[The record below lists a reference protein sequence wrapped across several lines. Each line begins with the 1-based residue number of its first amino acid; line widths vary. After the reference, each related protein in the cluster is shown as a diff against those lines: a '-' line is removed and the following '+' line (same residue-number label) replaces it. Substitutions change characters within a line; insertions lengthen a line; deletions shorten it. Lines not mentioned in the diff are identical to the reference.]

1 MGKFEDFGILAEKY
15 YVEDQLPISTIAK
28 KLNLTDK
35 TLHDWKKKGNWED
48 KKRDYLA
55 SQCSC
60 NKNLYELVRLLTDK
74 AVSDIRADGVYP
86 DPAAL
91 NFISKMADKLP
102 KIKTFEENVVNELMN
117 ANTSETEDKSEDIK
131 LKIAKSIDEKLM
143 GNG

>member
-15 YVEDQLPISTIAK
+15 YVEDQLPISTIAR

-74 AVSDIRADGVYP
+74 AVSDIRTDGVYP
-86 DPAAL
+86 DAAAL

-117 ANTSETEDKSEDIK
+117 ANTSETEEKAEDMK

>member
-15 YVEDQLPISTIAK
+15 YVEDQLPISTIAR

-74 AVSDIRADGVYP
+74 AVSDIRTEGIYP
-86 DPAAL
+86 DSAAL

-117 ANTSETEDKSEDIK
+117 ANTSETEDKSEDMK

>member
-15 YVEDQLPISTIAK
+15 YVEDQLPISTIAR

-74 AVSDIRADGVYP
+74 AISDIRTDGVYP
-86 DPAAL
+86 DAAAL

-102 KIKTFEENVVNELMN
+102 KIKTFEENIVNELMN
-117 ANTSETEDKSEDIK
+117 ANTSETEDKSEDMK

>member
-1 MGKFEDFGILAEKY
+1 MGKFEDYGILAEKY
-15 YVEDQLPISTIAK
+15 YVEDQLSISAIGK

-48 KKRDYLA
+48 KRRDYLT

-74 AVSDIRADGVYP
+74 AVNEIRTTGTYP

-117 ANTSETEDKSEDIK
+117 KSPEDTESKEDLK
-131 LKIAKSIDEKLM
+131 LKIAKSIDAKLM
-143 GNG
+143 GSNQ

>member
-1 MGKFEDFGILAEKY
+1 MGKFDDYGILAEKY
-15 YVEDQLPISTIAK
+15 YVEDQLPISAIGK

-35 TLHDWKKKGNWED
+35 TLHEWKKKGNLED
-48 KKRDYLA
+48 KRRDYLT

-74 AVSDIRADGVYP
+74 AVTEIRTTGTYP

-91 NFISKMADKLP
+91 NFIGKMADKLP
-102 KIKTFEENVVNELMN
+102 KIKNFEENVVNELMN
-117 ANTSETEDKSEDIK
+117 KSPDNTEKSEDMK
-131 LKIAKSIDEKLM
+131 LKIANSIDAKLM

>member
-15 YVEDQLPISTIAK
+15 YVEDQLPISTIAR

-74 AVSDIRADGVYP
+74 AVSDIRTDGVYP
-86 DPAAL
+86 DAAAL

-102 KIKTFEENVVNELMN
+102 KIKTFEENIVSELMN
-117 ANTSETEDKSEDIK
+117 ANTSETEEKAEDMK

>member
-15 YVEDQLPISTIAK
+15 YVEDQLPISTIAR

-74 AVSDIRADGVYP
+74 AVSDIRTDGVYP
-86 DPAAL
+86 DAAAL

-117 ANTSETEDKSEDIK
+117 ANTSEAEDKSEDIK

>member
-1 MGKFEDFGILAEKY
+1 MGKFEDYGILAEKY
-15 YVEDQLPISTIAK
+15 YVEDQLPISTIGK

-48 KKRDYLA
+48 KRRDYLT

-74 AVSDIRADGVYP
+74 AVNEIRTTGTYP

-91 NFISKMADKLP
+91 NFIGKMADKLP
-102 KIKTFEENVVNELMN
+102 KIKMFEENVVNELMN
-117 ANTSETEDKSEDIK
+117 KSPEDSEKSEDMK
-131 LKIAKSIDEKLM
+131 LKIANSIDAKLM

>member
-1 MGKFEDFGILAEKY
+1 MGKFEDYGILAEKY
-15 YVEDQLPISTIAK
+15 FVEDQLPISAIAR

-48 KKRDYLA
+48 KRRDYLT

-60 NKNLYELVRLLTDK
+60 NKTLYELVRLLTDK
-74 AVSDIRADGVYP
+74 AVAEIRTEGTYP

-91 NFISKMADKLP
+91 NFIGKMADKLP

-117 ANTSETEDKSEDIK
+117 CEETSEKSEDMK
-131 LKIAKSIDEKLM
+131 FKIAKSIDEKLM